1 MRGGATELSG
11 SCCNFA
17 VMIFW
22 KNILR
27 LLMSV
32 PPVVL
37 SALAV
42 AGMLWLT
49 LAPDPLPDETPVL
62 FPGADKIAHFLM
74 FGVIAALLAL
84 DFYRLKGSRRAW
96 LTGAFV
102 SGLLGGVIEIVQD
115 WAADV
120 AGAIVGALIM
130 KYMAGRWPDLIR
142 KNN

>member
-1 MRGGATELSG
+1 
-11 SCCNFA
+11 
-17 VMIFW
+17 MIFW

-115 WAADV
+115 AMGAGRSADWADWAADV

>member
-1 MRGGATELSG
+1 M
-11 SCCNFA
+11 
-17 VMIFW
+17 M
-22 KNILR
+22 
-27 LLMSV
+27 V
-32 PPVVL
+32 PPVVF

-42 AGMLWLT
+42 TGMLWLT

-62 FPGADKIAHFLM
+62 FPGADKVAHFLM

-84 DFYRLKGSRRAW
+84 DIYRLKGSRRAW
-96 LTGAFV
+96 LAGALV
-102 SGLLGGVIEIVQD
+102 SGLLGGVIEIVQDAMGAGRSADWADWAD

-130 KYMAGRWPDLIR
+130 KYMVGRWPDLIR